1 MSNNTESLEDSQ
13 PQQPPE
19 ASAYPSP
26 GHVDLALAKNK
37 VSSKPKVFAW
47 ALWDWGTQPFY
58 TVITTFVFSVYITK
72 PDFFAW
78 NDNANGPSLAYSV
91 SVTICGIFIALVAP
105 VLGQSADRSGHL
117 VRNMRIL
124 TWALGAIS
132 AALYFVEPRPGFL
145 ILGLGLLAVGTVIG
159 EISGSFYNATIDR
172 VATEKNV
179 GKVSGFGWGMG
190 YIGGILVLLL
200 IYFAV
205 GVDTPGQ
212 IRLGMVLCG
221 LWILVFTVPALV
233 ILRDRP
239 AVKGRATKLGVM
251 GSYKALFKSIRSIWN
266 TDRPVAYFLIASAVF
281 RDGLA
286 AVFSFGAT
294 IASLSFGFEFA
305 EVLMFGAAANLIAG
319 LITMAFGL
327 LDDKLGSKKIILI
340 CLGILIAGCVLVF
353 SLHRPEYALHVG
365 DVGYDAALSAQ
376 GKVIFWVLGLC
387 LSSFCGPAQAAAR
400 SFLARIIPEGHSGEI
415 FGLYTTTGRVISFI
429 SPALFG
435 LFVWIGSKVSDAP
448 TAQHWGLWAIAIVL
462 AAGFLVLLPVK
473 ANLGEEQVTADSGEN
488 KE

>member
-1 MSNNTESLEDSQ
+1 MSDNTESLEGIQPVVDSTGK
-13 PQQPPE
+13 PPLMGG
-19 ASAYPSP
+19 S
-26 GHVDLALAKNK
+26 LALAKNT
-37 VSSKPKVFAW
+37 VSSKPKIFAW
-47 ALWDWGTQPFY
+47 SLWDWGTQPFY

-78 NDNANGPSLAYSV
+78 NSNANGPSLAYSV
-91 SVTICGIFIALVAP
+91 SVTICGVFIALVAP

-124 TWALGAIS
+124 TWGLGLVS
-132 AALYFVEPRPGFL
+132 AALWFVEPRPGFL
-145 ILGLGLLAVGTVIG
+145 VLGLVLLAVGTVIG
-159 EISGSFYNATIDR
+159 EISGSFYNATIDQ

-200 IYFAV
+200 ILFLV
-205 GVDTPGQ
+205 GVDSADQ
-212 IRLGMVLCG
+212 IRLGMVVCG
-221 LWILVFTVPALV
+221 VWILVFTVPAFLV
-233 ILRDRP
+233 LHDRP
-239 AVKGRATKLGVM
+239 AVKERASKLGVI
-251 GSYKALFKSIRSIWN
+251 GSYKALFRSIREIWH
-266 TDRPVAYFLIASAVF
+266 TDRQVAYFLLASAVF

-294 IASLSFGFEFA
+294 IASLSFGFEFS
-305 EVLMFGAAANLIAG
+305 EVVMFGAAANLIAG
-319 LITMAFGL
+319 LITMLFGL

-340 CLGILIAGCVLVF
+340 CLGILIAGCVLTF
-353 SLHRPEYALHVG
+353 FLHRPEYGLHVG
-365 DVGYDAALSAQ
+365 DVGYDAALSHQ
-376 GKVIFWVLGLC
+376 GKVIFWVLGLS

-415 FGLYTTTGRVISFI
+415 FGLYTTTGRVISFL

-435 LFVWIGSKVSDAP
+435 VMVWVGSKVSGVSSDVS
-448 TAQHWGLWAIAIVL
+448 AQHWGLWAIAIVL

-473 ANLGEEQVTADSGEN
+473 AKPREKV
-488 KE
+488 